1 MKNTTLIYI
10 KKDNKYLM
18 MLRGCKADDPNSGK
32 WIGVGGHI
40 EEGETPDECI
50 RREVTE
56 ETGLVLLDQ
65 KLRGVIYF
73 ISDIYE
79 TEYMYLYT
87 SDSFEGELNTGC
99 DEGELEWID
108 ISEVGN
114 LPLWEG
120 DRRFLKLLREDAPFF
135 VMELRYSG
143 DNLVS
148 DSFRFP

>member
-10 KKDNKYLM
+10 KNDNRYLM
-18 MLRGCKADDPNSGK
+18 MLRGRKADDPNSGK

-65 KLRGVIYF
+65 KLRGIIYF

-87 SDSFEGELNTGC
+87 SDSFEGELNTDC

-143 DNLVS
+143 DTLAS

>member
-18 MLRGCKADDPNSGK
+18 MLRGRKADDPNSGK

-65 KLRGVIYF
+65 KLRGIIFF

-87 SDSFEGELNTGC
+87 SDSFEGEMNTEC

-143 DNLVS
+143 DTLAS
-148 DSFRFP
+148 DSFRFV

>member
-1 MKNTTLIYI
+1 MKNTTLIYME
-10 KKDNKYLM
+10 KDNKYLM
-18 MLRGCKADDPNSGK
+18 MLRGRKADDPNSGK

-56 ETGLVLLDQ
+56 ETGLILLDQ
-65 KLRGVIYF
+65 KLRGIIYF

-120 DRRFLKLLREDAPFF
+120 DRKFLKLLREDAPFF
-135 VMELRYSG
+135 VMGLRYSG
-143 DNLVS
+143 DALVS